1 MVVKRS
7 ILATS
12 LSWLLFACLSPAQE
26 LVSYR
31 PTGILPAAE
40 FQKWYDDAYKHV
52 ERPPIQPVDVRMYR
66 VAYNSTASNQ
76 NKTPLSGLVA
86 IPTGGAPKGLVVY
99 YHGTTAERNNVPSR
113 YRGGKLPEEA
123 YWTIL
128 AFTAAGYAVAA
139 PDYLGLGDH
148 LGFHPYAL
156 ASLNS
161 WSGIDLVE
169 PARKIAAEVEHP
181 IGADLFVT
189 GFSEGGACA
198 MWAGI
203 HLAKTTN
210 PIYRVSKL
218 AAISGPYDL
227 SDTQSKSM
235 LAKQSNLKWLGARVY
250 FAAYTARGMQEY
262 VRGIELKDYFAPS
275 FATYIPFVFGQDL
288 GERKIIEKLVGKAL
302 QLGLFQ
308 NLDKLL
314 TPEFREHL
322 EKRDTGDPFVAQL
335 VANDCYDWSP
345 PFPTY
350 LFSVEDD
357 FLVPKEHALKTI
369 RTMRQRGV
377 GPELA
382 RCYILPGRKFDHLQS
397 VWPGLI
403 NARKFF
409 DGGFDAVPSTEP
421 PRK

>member
-1 MVVKRS
+1 MVPISRFV
-7 ILATS
+7 AGG
-12 LSWLLFACLSPAQE
+12 LSWLLLVCLAQAQE
-26 LVSYR
+26 LVGYR

-40 FQKWYDDAYKHV
+40 FQERYDEAFKHV
-52 ERPPIQPVDVRMYR
+52 ERPTIQPVDVRLYR
-66 VAYNSTASNQ
+66 VSYNSKASNEG
-76 NKTPLSGLVA
+76 KTPLSGLVA

-113 YRGGKLPEEA
+113 YRGGKFPEEA
-123 YWTIL
+123 HWTVL
-128 AFTAAGYAVAA
+128 AFAAAGYAVAA

-156 ASLNS
+156 ANLNS
-161 WSGIDLVE
+161 WSGIDLIE

-181 IGADLFVT
+181 IGPELFVT
-189 GFSEGGACA
+189 GYSEGGACA

-203 HLAKTTN
+203 HLAPTTN
-210 PIYRVSKL
+210 PLYRISKL
-218 AAISGPYDL
+218 APISGPYDL

-235 LAKQSNLKWLGARVY
+235 LARQSNLRWLGARVY

-262 VRGIELKDYFAPS
+262 VPGIELKDYFTPS
-275 FATYIPFVFGQDL
+275 FASYIPFVFGQDL
-288 GERKIIEKLVGKAL
+288 RERKLIEKLVGKAL

-308 NLDKLL
+308 NLDKILKL
-314 TPEFREHL
+314 EFRERL
-322 EKRDTGDPFVAQL
+322 AKRDPSDPFVAQL
-335 VANDCYDWSP
+335 IANDCYDWSP
-345 PFPTY
+345 PFQTY
-350 LFSVEDD
+350 LFAVEDD
-357 FLVPKEHALKTI
+357 FLVPKEHALKAI

-377 GPELA
+377 GPDLA

-421 PRK
+421 K